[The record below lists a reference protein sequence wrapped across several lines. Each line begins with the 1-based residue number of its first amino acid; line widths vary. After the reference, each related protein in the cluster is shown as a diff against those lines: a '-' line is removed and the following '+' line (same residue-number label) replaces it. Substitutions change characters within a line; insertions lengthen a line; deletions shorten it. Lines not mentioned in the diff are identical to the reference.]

1 MIKRTMP
8 AAIAAALAFAAL
20 PALASAGY
28 HIDDNNGVGFTV
40 HGEAGEEPIL
50 LTGTDGEENTIE
62 LSCETVTG
70 NGNFTDNKKGTLQL
84 HFQGCA
90 EQTVAGF
97 ACNSEGQGEGE
108 ITTTQLAFE
117 LVTADH
123 PGEKDHAVLIKP
135 HEGSHFASF
144 ECFIIGAELTGNG
157 IIGTVQSPETNKTLE
172 PGGHRVPEGCGKP
185 PHTDTPLPGG
195 RRNGIRPELCDQRRP
210 GDTYVVDRDR
220 NADLQR
226 RPGIELQR
234 TNRPTR
240 SASLRQRGRRRAAP
254 RSRAL
259 PAKAA

>member
-157 IIGTVQSPETNKTLE
+157 IIGTVESPETNRPSNTAAIVFQKDAE
-172 PGGHRVPEGCGKP
+172 N
-185 PHTDTPLPGG
+185 PHTQTHRFLVGDETEYGLNFAISGG
-195 RRNGIRPELCDQRRP
+195 PA
-210 GDTYVVDRDR
+210 THM
-220 NADLQR
+220 
-226 RPGIELQR
+226 
-234 TNRPTR
+234 
-240 SASLRQRGRRRAAP
+240 SLTETGTLTFNEGQEVEFTEDE
-254 RSRAL
+254 
-259 PAKAA
+259 